1 MRMIFKIVCAAC
13 LFGVWTSA
21 ARAANVGDDAATCC
35 THAPQEQK
43 PDQKPP
49 KFDSKQF
56 KHDLSMHIVREAGL
70 TPEEAHKFFPVFFEL
85 KEKMRDLERQ
95 QSRALRKAAEKGMN
109 ERDCERVLDEMG
121 ELMKK
126 AARVESQYNDR
137 LKKIVGARKLVKAL
151 VAEKNFGRKMF
162 RKMTK
167 K

>member
-1 MRMIFKIVCAAC
+1 MCLCGTLPAAAHE
-13 LFGVWTSA
+13 VKVS
-21 ARAANVGDDAATCC
+21 DDATTCC
-35 THAPQEQK
+35 AHAPQDRKQG
-43 PDQKPP
+43 QKPP
-49 KFDSKQF
+49 KFDPKKF

-95 QSRALRKAAEKGMN
+95 QSQALRKAAEKNMN
-109 ERDCERVLDEMG
+109 ERDCERVLDEAG

-126 AARVESQYNDR
+126 AARVENQYNAR
-137 LKKIVGARKLVKAL
+137 MKKIVGARKLVKAL

-162 RKMTK
+162 RNMTK